1 MVYTLQDLNAHIRQ
15 VIALNFREPIWITAE
30 IAEANL
36 SRGHLYLALVQKG
49 ASQGLLEDDIV
60 AQAQAIV
67 WQRDRRRLVMEHG
80 QLSELVLSAGVQA
93 RLLVRV
99 DYHERYGLKLHIENI
114 DPAFSMGIMAL
125 QRRQTI
131 DALRKDG
138 LLHLNN
144 TLPLPLVLQRIA
156 VITSQD
162 AAGFHD
168 FKTHLEENSF
178 GYTFRYQC
186 FFAAVQGRNAEPE
199 ICAALNHIA
208 LAYNNFDVV
217 VIIRGGG
224 ARLDLSA
231 FDSLEVGKMVAAMPL
246 PVFSGIGHEIDE
258 SVLDMVAHTAFKTP
272 TAVADFLIERAL
284 RFESLLVEMA
294 THVSHIGQRNV
305 RYALE
310 SLQFAQN
317 IVQSAAERSLA
328 VAHNNLASYAL
339 DIPVL
344 ARQRLKE
351 EQRHLDQLTELA
363 QALAPET
370 TLLRG
375 FSITLKNEKAVL
387 NVAELKAGDRIQ
399 TRLGTGNV
407 DSVVA

>member
-36 SRGHLYLALVQKG
+36 SRGHLYLALVQKSESLG
-49 ASQGLLEDDIV
+49 VQEDDIV

-67 WQRDRRRLVMEHG
+67 WQRDRKRLVMEHG
-80 QLSELVLSAGVQA
+80 QLSELVLSLGIQA

-99 DYHERYGLKLHIENI
+99 DYHERYGLKLHVENI
-114 DPAFSMGIMAL
+114 DPAFSMGVMAL
-125 QRRQTI
+125 KRRQTI
-131 DALRKDG
+131 DSLRKDG

-144 TLPLPLVLQRIA
+144 TLLLPLVLQRIA

-162 AAGFHD
+162 AAGFLD
-168 FKTHLEENSF
+168 FKTHLAENTF
-178 GYTFRYQC
+178 GYAFQYQC
-186 FFAAVQGRNAEPE
+186 FFAAVQGRNAEVE
-199 ICAALNHIA
+199 ICTALHQIA
-208 LAYNNFDVV
+208 QAYDNFDVV
-217 VIIRGGG
+217 VIVRGGG

-231 FDSLEVGKMVAAMPL
+231 FDSLEVGKMVAAMPI

-272 TAVADFLIERAL
+272 TAVADFLIERTL
-284 RFESLLVEMA
+284 RFESLLVEIA
-294 THVSHIGQRNV
+294 TNIGHIGHRNV
-305 RYALE
+305 LHALE

-317 IVQSAAERSLA
+317 MVQSASERTLA
-328 VAHNNLASYAL
+328 VAYNNIASYSSE
-339 DIPVL
+339 IPVL
-344 ARQRLKE
+344 ARQRLKVE
-351 EQRHLDQLTELA
+351 HRHLDQLTELA
-363 QALAPET
+363 KALAPET

-375 FSITLKNEKAVL
+375 YSITLKNGKAVL
-387 NVAELKAGDRIQ
+387 NVAELKSGDRIQ

-407 DSVVA
+407 DSVVE

>member
-36 SRGHLYLALVQKG
+36 SRGHLYLALVQKSE
-49 ASQGLLEDDIV
+49 SQGLLEDDIV

-67 WQRDRRRLVMEHG
+67 WQRDRRRLVIEHG

-114 DPAFSMGIMAL
+114 DPAFSMGVMAL

-131 DALRKDG
+131 DTLRKDG
-138 LLHLNN
+138 LLHQNN
-144 TLPLPLVLQRIA
+144 ALPLPLVLQRIA

-168 FKTHLEENSF
+168 FKAHLAENSF
-178 GYTFRYQC
+178 GYAFHCQY
-186 FFAAVQGRNAEPE
+186 FFAAVQGRKAEPE
-199 ICAALNHIA
+199 ICALLHQIA
-208 LAYNNFDVV
+208 QVYHHFDVV

-231 FDSLEVGKMVAAMPL
+231 FDSLELGKAVATMPL

-258 SVLDMVAHTAFKTP
+258 SVLDIVAHTAFKTP
-272 TAVADFLIERAL
+272 TAVADFLIERTF
-284 RFESLLVEMA
+284 RFESLLLEMA
-294 THVSHIGQRNV
+294 TNIAQIGHKNV
-305 RYALE
+305 QYALE

-317 IVQSAAERSLA
+317 MVQNATDRTLA
-328 VAHNNLASYAL
+328 IAHNYIAASAK
-339 DIPVL
+339 DIPVI

-351 EQRHLDQLTELA
+351 EHRHLDQLAELTI
-363 QALAPET
+363 ALAPET

-375 FSITLKNEKAVL
+375 YSITLKDGKAVQS
-387 NVAELKAGDRIQ
+387 ATELKKGDRIN
-399 TRLGTGNV
+399 TKFGAGAV
-407 DSVVA
+407 DSVVE

>member
-36 SRGHLYLALVQKG
+36 SRGHLYLALVQKSE
-49 ASQGLLEDDIV
+49 SQGLLEDDIV

-93 RLLVRV
+93 RLFVRI

-125 QRRQTI
+125 QRRQTM
-131 DALRKDG
+131 DALRKEG
-138 LLHLNN
+138 LLHRNN
-144 TLPLPLVLQRIA
+144 ALPLPLVLQRIA

-168 FKTHLEENSF
+168 FKAHLATNSF
-178 GYTFRYQC
+178 GYTFQYQY
-186 FFAAVQGRNAEPE
+186 FFVAVQGRNAEPE
-199 ICAALNHIA
+199 ICAALNQIA
-208 LAYNNFDVV
+208 QVYQNFDVV

-224 ARLDLSA
+224 ARLDLAA
-231 FDSLEVGKMVAAMPL
+231 FDSLEVGKAVAAMPL

-284 RFESLLVEMA
+284 RFESLLLESA
-294 THVSHIGQRNV
+294 TTISHIGHQNV
-305 RYALE
+305 QYALD

-317 IVQSAAERSLA
+317 LVQNAAERTLA
-328 VAHNNLASYAL
+328 VAHNHLISCAL
-339 DIPVL
+339 DIPAL

-351 EQRHLDQLTELA
+351 EQRHLNQLAELTT
-363 QALAPET
+363 ALDPET

-375 FSITLKNEKAVL
+375 YSITLKDGKAVQR
-387 NVAELKAGDRIQ
+387 ADELKKGDLINTKFGAGS
-399 TRLGTGNV
+399 V
-407 DSVVA
+407 DSVVQ